1 MSARHGWMV
10 LLLIVASTAC
20 GGGGGADGVVS
31 GPSGS
36 GVDAARL
43 FDQGV
48 LHDVR
53 LELAARDWDTL
64 RANYESNAY
73 YRARITID
81 GQDPGVEV
89 GIRSRGKGTRNSR
102 KPGLRVD
109 FNRYVARGSFGGYNS
124 LVLENMY
131 GDFSFLHERLA
142 FTVFRAVG
150 LPAPQDA
157 YARVS
162 VNGQYWGLYG
172 LVESVDRHLLQAR
185 LGENDGTLFEYHT
198 EYLYDLSYRGPSA
211 SAYVPFPFEPENEAR
226 ADATALIEFTRNISE
241 AADAEFV
248 AQVSAFIE
256 PREVLRYYAV
266 EVAVAEADGLTGGLG
281 VNNFYLY
288 QRRGQ
293 RRFVFIPWDRD
304 FAFAR
309 PDHSAYHGLERN
321 RLLRRLLQGAAL
333 RAFYEDELRTIVR
346 QYVTPTFLLPRLEQA
361 YGQIRSA
368 VLDDPNK
375 RPSAD
380 PNGDFERAVDDVRHV
395 ILERERHVVA
405 ELGAD

>member
-1 MSARHGWMV
+1 MV
-10 LLLIVASTAC
+10 LALMATSAAC
-20 GGGGGADGVVS
+20 GGGGGADGIGT

-36 GVDAARL
+36 GVDASRL
-43 FDQGV
+43 FDQGM

-64 RANYESNAY
+64 RANYASNAY

-81 GQDPGVEV
+81 GQDAGVEV
-89 GIRSRGKGTRNSR
+89 GLRSRGKGTRNSR

-109 FNRYVARGSFGGYNS
+109 FNRYVERGSFGGYNS

-131 GDFSFLHERLA
+131 GDLSFLHERLA

-185 LGENDGTLFEYHT
+185 LGENDGTLFEYQT
-198 EYLYDLSYRGPSA
+198 EYAYDLSYRGPNA
-211 SAYVPFPFEPENEAR
+211 AAYVPFPFEPENEAT
-226 ADATALIEFTRNISE
+226 ADAAALIEFTRTISQ

-248 AQVSAFIE
+248 AQVSAFID
-256 PREVLRYYAV
+256 PREALRYYAV

-309 PDHSAYHGLERN
+309 PDHAVYHGLERN
-321 RLLRRLLQGAAL
+321 RLLRRLLQDGAL
-333 RAFYEDELRTIVR
+333 RSFYEAELRRIVHE
-346 QYVTPTFLLPRLEQA
+346 YVTPAFLLPRLEQA
-361 YGQIRSA
+361 YAQIRSA

-375 RPSAD
+375 RQSSAD
-380 PNGDFERAVDDVRHV
+380 PNGDFERAVDQVRDV
-395 ILERERHVVA
+395 ILERERHVLA
-405 ELGAD
+405 ELGAS